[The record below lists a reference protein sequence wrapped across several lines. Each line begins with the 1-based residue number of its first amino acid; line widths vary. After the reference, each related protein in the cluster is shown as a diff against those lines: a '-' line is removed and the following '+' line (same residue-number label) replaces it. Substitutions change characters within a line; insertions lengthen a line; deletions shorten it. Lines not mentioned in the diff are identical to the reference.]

1 MTTEVPGSD
10 IERQRLLLALM
21 ETDEAAH
28 PSDNRSGIG
37 GALYAYVSVGQA
49 QFIRHPGIEGGNYMV
64 RTTADMQWLMDNQF
78 TQVREWGT
86 NKKDFTF
93 EVADRLRNL

>member
-1 MTTEVPGSD
+1 MTIEIPGSD

-21 ETDEAAH
+21 ETDESAH
-28 PSDNRSGIG
+28 PYDNRSGIG
-37 GALYAYVSVGQA
+37 GPLYFYVSIGEA

-64 RTTADMQWLMDNQF
+64 RMTADMQWLMDNQF
-78 TQVREWGT
+78 IKVREWGT

-93 EVADRLRNL
+93 EVTDRLRNL